1 MSLDI
6 IDGLSA
12 AKTLKTSL
20 DGADHVP
27 HHIVKGA
34 VADNAAETE
43 NPIPVAGKAVTSA
56 SYAPAYTDGDRAVL
70 PIDKTSGG
78 LLTHGRALAATT
90 DGVNAAGD
98 VAHDAVDSGNP
109 IKLGG
114 RALNDVAA
122 AAVSSSDRVAAWF
135 DTLGRMTVRKAKDQ
149 VTGLSS
155 AARTATTSSA
165 ALTYYAIKGLQIW
178 LKVTAITATPSI
190 TLSVECQNPIDGTY
204 MTLCTFAAVT
214 TVSDNLYQI
223 YPGLASSGNSF
234 NGLVS
239 RVFRITV
246 THADADSITYSVG
259 LSIEQ

>member
-20 DGADHVP
+20 DGVDHVP
-27 HHIVKGA
+27 HHIAKGG

-43 NPIPVAGKAVTSA
+43 PPIPVAGKAVTSA
-56 SYAPAYTDGDRAVL
+56 SYAPAYADADRATL
-70 PIDKTSGG
+70 AIDKTSGG
-78 LLTHGRALAATT
+78 LLTHGRALTAAT
-90 DGVNAAGD
+90 DGVNVAGD

-114 RALNDVAA
+114 KAFNDSAIV
-122 AAVSSSDRVAAWF
+122 AVSNADRVQAWF
-135 DTLGRMTVRKAKDQ
+135 DTSGRLTVRRAKDQ
-149 VTGLSS
+149 ISPLPS

-165 ALTYYAIKGLQIW
+165 AQTFYAIKGLQIF

-190 TLSVECQNPIDGTY
+190 TLSVECQNPVDGSY
-204 MTLCTFAAVT
+204 FTLCTFGAVT
-214 TVSDNLYQI
+214 SVSDNLYQI
-223 YPGLASSGNSF
+223 YPGLASSGNSY